1 MRAGRSKLTPVFVG
15 WRGRDT
21 RIVAVLLIAS
31 LVMACSGRVGSFAP
45 TGSMATGRQG
55 HTVASTPV
63 EPRVDSITTV
73 TDWRQISLPL
83 DAYVQDFT
91 EQQTILRAEYS
102 LTKSCVEQFGFQFAA
117 PAWDKSAAD
126 VPNGEHPAHYRLYGL
141 LDVDHAKQM
150 GYHSYGQT
158 VASEAA
164 YADMKLPNDYYN
176 VVAAKFGGGTF
187 NGKVIPVGG
196 CLGAAQ
202 REVEGATDLSLPQQ
216 LAFDSWTAST
226 SDSRVVAGFA
236 SWSKCMAQSGYN
248 YSAPMEAN
256 NDPKWS
262 GDKASAE
269 EIAVAVADV
278 NCKKA
283 TNLVGIRMAVDA
295 AYQRKAIGQHGAE
308 LNALKAVL
316 VRQAATASAILADR

>member
-1 MRAGRSKLTPVFVG
+1 MKKTVLARAMALVAGVMVIVGVTALTAL
-15 WRGRDT
+15 T
-21 RIVAVLLIAS
+21 VLTA
-31 LVMACSGRVGSFAP
+31 AAAAP
-45 TGSMATGRQG
+45 D
-55 HTVASTPV
+55 ASTPA
-63 EPRVDSITTV
+63 EPRVDSIATI

-91 EQQTILRAEYS
+91 EQQTVLRAEYA

-117 PAWDKSAAD
+117 PAWDKSPAE
-126 VPNGEHPAHYRLYGL
+126 VPNGGQPTHYRLYGL

-176 VVAAKFGGGTF
+176 VVTAKFGGGTF
-187 NGKVIPVGG
+187 NGKTIPDGG

-202 REVEGATDLSLPQQ
+202 REIEGTTDLSLPEQ
-216 LAFDSWTAST
+216 LTFDSWTASK
-226 SDSRVVAGFA
+226 SDSRVVAAFA
-236 SWSKCMAQSGYN
+236 RWSKCMAQSGYS
-248 YSAPMEAN
+248 YSTPMEAN

-269 EIAVAVADV
+269 EIAVAVANV
-278 NCKKA
+278 NCKKT

-295 AYQRKAIGQHGAE
+295 AYQRKAISQHGAE
-308 LNALKAVL
+308 LSAIQAAL
-316 VRQAATASAILADR
+316 VRQAATASAILAER